1 MRGANMCF
9 VEINNQSITIKEYHG
24 QRVVTFR
31 DVDTL
36 HQRPEG
42 TAGRNFRENLSHFI
56 QEVDYFRRNSL
67 EARAEFGI
75 TAPNGLIILTESG
88 YLMLVKSFTDDLAW
102 DVQRQLVNRYFKAET
117 TMPMLLEPIQAPNAS
132 LGEVGRFIQSMRI
145 MMEKQCIPAP
155 VIAQVIAKMGRAW
168 NVEFPPEFIKQDVW
182 AFQSD
187 CQLL

>member
-1 MRGANMCF
+1 MNSI
-9 VEINNQSITIKEYHG
+9 EINSQAITVKEYRG
-24 QRVVTFR
+24 QRVISFQ
-31 DVDTL
+31 DVDTV

-42 TAGRNFRENLSHFI
+42 TAKRNFNANREH
-56 QEVDYFRRNSL
+56 
-67 EARAEFGI
+67 
-75 TAPNGLIILTESG
+75 LIESIDFFFVKPADVRTYEIRTSDINNRGTYLLTESG